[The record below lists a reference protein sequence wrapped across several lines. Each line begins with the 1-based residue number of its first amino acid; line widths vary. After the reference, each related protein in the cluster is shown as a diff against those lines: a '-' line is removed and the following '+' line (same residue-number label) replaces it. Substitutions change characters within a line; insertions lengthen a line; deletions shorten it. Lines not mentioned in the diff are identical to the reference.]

1 MKYKT
6 EIVGLNVIVS
16 KNKNQK
22 NLYIRVVP
30 PDGEVR
36 VSVPYNCPDEEIR
49 FIIIKNISQ
58 IKAAR
63 ERIIAQARRDKRE
76 YLSGESFYLWGKAYT
91 LEVVEG
97 FKSCNVRQDGDRII
111 LEAPEAS
118 TLEKREKAIIE
129 WYREEMKKSLPDII
143 DKCEESTD
151 LKASEYR
158 IKNMKT
164 RWGTCNIQKKR
175 VWLSLQLAKKPIE
188 CLEYVL
194 IHELVHLLEKGH
206 NDRFY
211 VLVEKF
217 YPNWKEARKLLR
229 EMPLD

>member
-6 EIVGLNVIVS
+6 GIVGFDVSVS
-16 KNKNQK
+16 KNKKQK
-22 NLYIRVVP
+22 NLYVRVVP
-30 PDGEVR
+30 PDGEVK
-36 VSVPYNCPDEEIR
+36 VSVPFNCPDEEIR
-49 FIIIKNISQ
+49 SLIIKNYFQ
-58 IKAAR
+58 IKEAR

-97 FKSCNVRQDGDRII
+97 FKSCNVRQDKDRII
-111 LEAPEAS
+111 LEVPLES
-118 TLEKREKAIIE
+118 TLEKREKAITE
-129 WYREEMKKSLPDII
+129 WYREEMKKVLPDVIE
-143 DKCEESTD
+143 KCEERTG
-151 LKASEYR
+151 LRANEYR

-194 IHELVHLLEKGH
+194 VHELVHLIEKGH
-206 NDRFY
+206 NNKFY
-211 VLVEKF
+211 ALVEKF
-217 YPNWKEARKLLR
+217 YPNWKAIRELLH
-229 EMPLD
+229 EMPLS